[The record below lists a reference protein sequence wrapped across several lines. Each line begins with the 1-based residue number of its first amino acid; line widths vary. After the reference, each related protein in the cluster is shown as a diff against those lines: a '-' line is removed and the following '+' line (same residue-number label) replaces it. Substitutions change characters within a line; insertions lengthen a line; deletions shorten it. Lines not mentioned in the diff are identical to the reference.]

1 MSSVIISGDTSGS
14 ITLSAPAV
22 SGTNTITLP
31 AASGVVS
38 VSGNM
43 PAFSA
48 YASANQNITSTVV
61 TKVTLDTEEFDTGGC
76 FNNTGSTVTLNGLSV
91 PSYSFCPNVA
101 GYYQVSAQL
110 RYAVS
115 VGTIASTFANFVKNG
130 SPIYRFNELTTGS
143 YSSGLSVIGSALIY
157 LNGTGD
163 YISIEGLING
173 TSPFFQTAG
182 TPYTG
187 RLQAVLVRSA

>member
-1 MSSVIISGDTSGS
+1 MSSLVLSGDTSGT
-14 ITLSAPAV
+14 ITVAVPAV
-22 SGTNTITLP
+22 AGSNTATLP
-31 AASGVVS
+31 AATGTVM

-48 YASANQNITSTVV
+48 YLSANQNITSTVI
-61 TKVTLDTEEFDTGGC
+61 TKVTLDTEEYDTAGC

-115 VGTIASTFANFVKNG
+115 GGAIGSAFANFVKNG
-130 SPIYRFNELTTGS
+130 SPIYRFNELTAGS
-143 YSSGLSVIGSALIY
+143 YTSGLSVIGSALIY

-163 YISIEGLING
+163 YISIEGLIGG

-187 RLQAVLVRSA
+187 RLQAVMVRGA